1 MKGLWKE
8 FKAFIFRGNVV
19 DMAIGVI
26 VASSFTAIVNGLS
39 NFVLKPLINWVLAS
53 LLGADSLSE
62 VFTVLKG
69 VYVDVLDDT
78 GAVIGKTLDLTQSIY
93 IDWGSFINAII
104 NFLMVALT
112 LFIILK
118 TFTSIKK
125 RMNIKAGIQAK
136 LDADEELND
145 IEKRILRKW
154 EKRDPAT
161 APKKVVP
168 APAAPAAPTEAE
180 LLTKLCAL
188 MEENIELQKTNKQ

>member
-1 MKGLWKE
+1 
-8 FKAFIFRGNVV
+8 
-19 DMAIGVI
+19 
-26 VASSFTAIVNGLS
+26 
-39 NFVLKPLINWVLAS
+39 VLKPLVNWVLIS
-53 LLGADSLSE
+53 LLGTNSLTG
-62 VFTVLKG
+62 VFTILKG
-69 VYVDVLDDT
+69 EYVDVLDDT
-78 GAVIGKTLDLTQSIY
+78 GAVIGQIPEPTAIY
-93 IDWGSFINAII
+93 IDWGAFINAII

-145 IEKRILRKW
+145 IEKKILRKW

-161 APKKVVP
+161 APKKAAP

>member
-26 VASSFTAIVNGLS
+26 VASAFTAIVNGLS
-39 NFVLKPLINWVLAS
+39 TYVLKPLVNWVIAS
-53 LLGADSLSE
+53 LIGADSLTG
-62 VFTVLKG
+62 VFTMLKG
-69 VYVDVLDDT
+69 GYVNVLDETT
-78 GAVIGKTLDLTQSIY
+78 GEVIGRTPEPTAIY
-93 IDWGSFINAII
+93 INWGEFINAII
-104 NFLMVALT
+104 NFLMIALT

-161 APKKVVP
+161 APKKAAP

-188 MEENIELQKTNKQ
+188 MEENNNLLKKD

>member
-26 VASSFTAIVNGLS
+26 VASAFTAIVNGLS
-39 NFVLKPLINWVLAS
+39 TYVLKPLVDWVLTS
-53 LLGADSLSE
+53 LIGADSLTG
-62 VFTVLKG
+62 VFTMLKG
-69 VYVDVLDDT
+69 EYVDVLDDT
-78 GAVIGKTLDLTQSIY
+78 GAVIGKTPDPTAIY
-93 IDWGSFINAII
+93 IDWGEFVSTII
-104 NFLMVALT
+104 NFLMIALT

-118 TFTSIKK
+118 TFTTIKK

-161 APKKVVP
+161 APKKAVP

>member
-26 VASSFTAIVNGLS
+26 VASAFTAIVNGLS
-39 NFVLKPLINWVLAS
+39 TYVLKPLVDCVLAS
-53 LLGADSLSE
+53 LIGEDSLTG
-62 VFTVLKG
+62 VFTVLKD
-69 VYVDVLDDT
+69 VYVDVVDET
-78 GAVIGKTLDLTQSIY
+78 GAVVGQTLDLTQSIY

-104 NFLMVALT
+104 NFIMIALT

-118 TFTSIKK
+118 TFTSVKN
-125 RMNIKAGIQAK
+125 RMKIKAGIQAK

-145 IEKRILRKW
+145 VEKRILRKW

-161 APKKVVP
+161 APKKAAPV
-168 APAAPAAPTEAE
+168 PAAPAAPTEAE

-188 MEENIELQKTNKQ
+188 MEENNNLLKKD